1 MEDFIV
7 MESVKEEPVDSNE
20 YCWNTFELKPSV
32 AAHKEQ
38 KPETTCGDEEKMA
51 RFEKHERG
59 ILAKICQKYPVL
71 AREAYTSDVIREKKQ
86 AWIKICE
93 EFNASNP
100 GKPARE
106 CGQLQSLWKRLKDG
120 AKKALD
126 ASRNEARGA
135 GGGPSQTKCM
145 DAAEEIVAGMLG
157 ASFEPLEM
165 AHDDDAFVFQEGPE
179 VLHIPTIID
188 NNGGT
193 VNGSWELDV
202 METNDAPGSSAKFS
216 MPVAQ
221 KKASKVKKKNNNED
235 ELLKMAKLEH
245 MAKMEQHAVKLRTLK
260 IKKKTALLEL
270 KKQNRYNIKSN
281 KKH

>member
-1 MEDFIV
+1 
-7 MESVKEEPVDSNE
+7 
-20 YCWNTFELKPSV
+20 
-32 AAHKEQ
+32 
-38 KPETTCGDEEKMA
+38 
-51 RFEKHERG
+51 
-59 ILAKICQKYPVL
+59 
-71 AREAYTSDVIREKKQ
+71 
-86 AWIKICE
+86 
-93 EFNASNP
+93 
-100 GKPARE
+100 
-106 CGQLQSLWKRLKDG
+106 
-120 AKKALD
+120 
-126 ASRNEARGA
+126 
-135 GGGPSQTKCM
+135 M